1 MEQKPDFTVAV
12 VGLGL
17 IGGSF
22 CRRMREATSWRILGV
37 DTDGGTLEEALA
49 DGAIHQGIRP
59 EEIPSGALSQA
70 DFVLVALHPRQ
81 TIAFLLENGRYLKPG
96 ALAADTCGI
105 KAAVVKAVSQP
116 LSRQGIRFVGT
127 HPMAG
132 REFSGYRYSLPTLF
146 EGASFIVTPQEA
158 ADGEALDFLREFSSL
173 MGFGKFVVT
182 TPAQHDE
189 TIAFTSQLAH
199 VVSNAY
205 VKSPSLLRESGFSA
219 GSFLDLT
226 RVAKLNEDMWTDLFL
241 MNRTPLLFELE
252 TILGSLKKYRDALLA
267 ENEQELK
274 ALLRQ
279 GRQLKEE
286 SLRRHEEAKKADHP
300 ERTGK

>member
-22 CRRMREATSWRILGV
+22 CRRMRKATSWSVLGV
-37 DTDGGTLEEALA
+37 DTDEETLSEALA
-49 DGAIHQGIRP
+49 DGSIDRGIAP

-81 TIAFLLENGRYLKPG
+81 TIAFLLENSRYLKPG
-96 ALAADTCGI
+96 ALAADTCG
-105 KAAVVKAVSQP
+105 VKTAIVEAVSQP
-116 LSRQGIRFVGT
+116 LAKQGIRFVGT

-146 EGASFIVTPQEA
+146 EGASFIVTPQEQTDEA
-158 ADGEALDFLREFSSL
+158 ALEFLREFSGL

-182 TPAQHDE
+182 TPLEHDE

-205 VKSPSLLRESGFSA
+205 VKSPSLFRESGFSA

-252 TILGSLKKYRDALLA
+252 MILGSLKKYRDALLS
-267 ENEQELK
+267 ENERELK

-279 GRQLKEE
+279 GRQRKEE
-286 SLRRHEEAKKADHP
+286 SLSRHESALAQRP
-300 ERTGK
+300 